1 MKQGVGETANSI
13 AELAAIE
20 RDHKGMT
27 GAVGAVIREIPPT
40 IVKPIVLATQ
50 ATSNVLGGVRN
61 QLVPDARIEAKEK
74 WKEDEQ

>member
-1 MKQGVGETANSI
+1 MAAN
-13 AELAAIE
+13 E
-20 RDHKGMT
+20 RVHKGMT
-27 GAVGAVIREIPPT
+27 GAVGVVIREIAPT

-74 WKEDEQ
+74 WKEDEE